1 MKTAH
6 TILLDLLSGQA
17 TTAAIADH
25 LQQPPTVLAAFISD
39 LETDGLVTAHT
50 IAGGFLTAWRITP
63 AGRQLT
69 ETLLQPA

>member
-1 MKTAH
+1 MKTSH
-6 TILLDLLSGQA
+6 TILLDLLLGQS

-25 LQQPPTVLAAFISD
+25 LTQPRPVIEAYLKD

-50 IAGGFLTAWRITP
+50 IAGGFLTAWRITT
-63 AGRQLT
+63 AGITLT